1 MIDKLPDSLPTLR
14 CQTPL
19 GEVLLAA
26 SPAGLAGAWF
36 THHQRDT
43 PDVGNRTDT
52 PDHPLLRQAASELQA
67 YFAGT
72 LRVFSMPL
80 DLSRGTAFQRDV
92 WQALT
97 TLPFGQTT
105 SYGALAA
112 QIGRPRAVRALGA
125 AVGANP
131 VSVIVPCHRVIGA
144 NGALTGY
151 SGGLDRKIALLQLEG
166 VL

>member
-1 MIDKLPDSLPTLR
+1 MNCKLISPAR
-14 CQTPL
+14 C
-19 GEVLLAA
+19 GFSACRWICLAA
-26 SPAGLAGAWF
+26 
-36 THHQRDT
+36 R
-43 PDVGNRTDT
+43 
-52 PDHPLLRQAASELQA
+52 
-67 YFAGT
+67 FA
-72 LRVFSMPL
+72 
-80 DLSRGTAFQRDV
+80 
-92 WQALT
+92 
-97 TLPFGQTT
+97 QTT

-112 QIGRPRAVRALGA
+112 QIGRPHAVRALGA

>member
-1 MIDKLPDSLPTLR
+1 
-14 CQTPL
+14 
-19 GEVLLAA
+19 
-26 SPAGLAGAWF
+26 
-36 THHQRDT
+36 
-43 PDVGNRTDT
+43 
-52 PDHPLLRQAASELQA
+52 
-67 YFAGT
+67 
-72 LRVFSMPL
+72 MPL

-131 VSVIVPCHRVIGA
+131 VSVIVPAVSFDDGCAPLVIGA